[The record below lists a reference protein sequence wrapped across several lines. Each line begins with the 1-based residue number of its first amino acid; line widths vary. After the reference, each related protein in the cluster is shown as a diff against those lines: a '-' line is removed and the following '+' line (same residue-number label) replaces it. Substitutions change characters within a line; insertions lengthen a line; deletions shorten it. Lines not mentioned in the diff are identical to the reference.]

1 MKKTGRRI
9 SKAVSQRLKICA
21 TDIRIVKILGKTID
35 TSDKE
40 QFYREFSIVVSVPDG
55 FDNKENLPVYSEKIK
70 ADKNRKNSVERPIII
85 GFGPAG
91 MFAALEL
98 ISMG

>member
-1 MKKTGRRI
+1 MQAEAFLRLIICNLRI
-9 SKAVSQRLKICA
+9 PVEKDGEGEYQEAVSQRLKICA

-55 FDNKENLPVYSEKIK
+55 FDNKENLPVYSEK
-70 ADKNRKNSVERPIII
+70 
-85 GFGPAG
+85 
-91 MFAALEL
+91 
-98 ISMG
+98 